1 MFQGPQAC
9 ITAGW
14 YPGTA
19 EHGRVVPT
27 RNCVVAHV
35 HGVARAIENR
45 DWLLDMLNR
54 LTDAH

>member
-9 ITAGW
+9 ITPGW

-27 RNCVVAHV
+27 WNDVVAHV
-35 HGVARAIENR
+35 NGVDLAQRRRTSPA
-45 DWLLDMLNR
+45 L
-54 LTDAH
+54 A